1 MSSYNQ
7 LSPDRQMTSPIVAQK
22 RGRILAERVVS
33 ELAGDIRQ
41 GSLRPGDRLPTEAQ
55 AARRF
60 SVSRT
65 VVREALSRLQ
75 AAGLVETRH
84 GVGTFVAASRRESGL
99 RADAAEIATVVDLL
113 AMLELRIGVESE
125 AAALAAR
132 RRAPTHLLAL
142 RAALDTFSAN
152 LANGRDT
159 VAADFRFHATI
170 AEATGNR
177 YFAGLMASFG
187 TKAIPRAALKLPEH
201 APEARREYLARV
213 NREHEDIFG
222 AIARGDADG
231 ARAAM
236 RNHIGNGRERLKLRQ
251 ELSDNRGPGR
261 KTT

>member
-1 MSSYNQ
+1 
-7 LSPDRQMTSPIVAQK
+7 MTTPIVAQK

-33 ELAGDIRQ
+33 ELAAEIRH
-41 GSLRPGDRLPTEAQ
+41 GTLRPGDRLPTESA

-75 AAGLVETRH
+75 ASGLVETRH
-84 GVGTFVAASRRESGL
+84 GVGTFVTASRRETGL
-99 RADAAEIATVVDLL
+99 RTDAAEIATVVDLL

-132 RRAPTHLLAL
+132 RRMPAHLAAI
-142 RAALDTFSAN
+142 RAALDEFAAH
-152 LANGRDT
+152 LAAGTDT
-159 VAADFRFHATI
+159 APADYRFHAAI

-177 YFAGLMASFG
+177 YFTSLMASFG
-187 TKAIPRAALKLPEH
+187 VKAIPRAALKLPH
-201 APEARREYLARV
+201 QAPEERRQYLAAV
-213 NREHEDIFG
+213 NREHEDIYG
-222 AIARGDADG
+222 AISRGDADG

-251 ELSDNRGPGR
+251 ELSDNRSPRR
-261 KTT
+261 KTP